1 MQRGERGRECVNVV
15 LICRAIKRVKGSRW
29 AASIPSVSANELA
42 RFTAPIHTH
51 TQAASSSGDWIQ
63 RATTITRNN
72 VLIEQQMGHNPNPLL
87 VEMME

>member
-1 MQRGERGRECVNVV
+1 MCVNVI

-42 RFTAPIHTH
+42 EFTAHTH
-51 TQAASSSGDWIQ
+51 TGTASSRDWIQ
-63 RATTITRNN
+63 GAATTHRNN

-87 VEMME
+87 GEMME